1 VARLVV
7 EIERIEARG
16 RQDGLL
22 ERYRRLVVL
31 SPRTAA
37 YVLAYGELAL
47 PAGVPDARVSQA
59 RRGASEV
66 HEAVTVVLA
75 PPASHEPNVLRAL
88 RRLDARALA
97 WAGRGSEAVSSA
109 IGACGRLD
117 DEGLEL
123 LRELAAWRI
132 VDGDSAMAET
142 ALDSARRCAGH
153 RPDATVDLA
162 MLHLARGRTVDAVR
176 LLREVY
182 ALDTTNSARRHD
194 LAAALAAS
202 GTYDEALG
210 LLSPPCEAEPTRVCL
225 VELAAVSL
233 EARRFEAA
241 AAYARRAEP
250 LAPAPDAEPAYLLG
264 SALAATGQRRG
275 AREAFAR
282 ALERAPNDLRIRR
295 ALEAL
300 EREPEAR

>member
-1 VARLVV
+1 MARLVA

-16 RQDGLL
+16 RKDGLL
-22 ERYRRLVVL
+22 ERYRRLVAL

-47 PAGVPDARVSQA
+47 PPGVPDARASQA

-66 HEAVTVVLA
+66 HEAVLAVLA

-97 WAGRGSEAVSSA
+97 WAGRGNEAVSAA

-132 VDGDSAMAET
+132 VDGDAAMAET

-153 RPDATVDLA
+153 RPDAALDLA
-162 MLHLARGRTVDAVR
+162 MLHLSRGRTADAVR
-176 LLREVY
+176 LLREVF
-182 ALDTTNSARRHD
+182 ALDTTNAARRRD
-194 LAAALAAS
+194 LAAALAAA

-210 LLSPPCEAEPTRVCL
+210 LLSPPCDAAPTGACL
-225 VELAAVSL
+225 TELAAVSL

-241 AAYARRAEP
+241 ATYARRAEP
-250 LAPAPDAEPAYLLG
+250 LVGTHDAGPAYLLG
-264 SALAATGQRRG
+264 SALAATGKRRE
-275 AREAFAR
+275 AREAFGR
-282 ALERAPNDLRIRR
+282 ALERAPDDLRVQR